1 MFYIYADGVSIY
13 DPSNPAYIISDPKLT
28 VEFGKAGSF
37 EFSIPSSNLY
47 YNSLHQMKTII
58 SVTIDG
64 TELFRG
70 RVLNYTKDFNNSR
83 QVYCEGDL
91 AYLVDS
97 VQKGD
102 KYSGTAHA
110 LFRKIIAAHNARVE
124 AYKQFTVGNITIEDR
139 SVNLTGRD
147 ENPDEGEIDY
157 KQIALNSITDEWN
170 NSFDFIQTCLID
182 YCGGYLKTRRVGNT
196 TYIDLLGSYT
206 DTAAQEVKFGVNLL
220 DLTEEISEEDLF
232 TVLIPLGDDNLT
244 VASVNG
250 GSDEISDS
258 AAVAT
263 YGRIIRTH
271 VFSNVTSASTL
282 LENGR
287 RYLAEHSNVPVSI
300 TVKAVDLHFLD
311 PSVTTIQVG
320 QRVHINSSPHKL
332 VEYLTCTKIE
342 YDLANPENTS
352 YTFGNPK
359 QTLTQRYREDK
370 RAQSDTYGNG
380 SESIGSYGGYA
391 SGIGAVGDAQAADI
405 AKAKT
410 EVKNEVREEWIDI
423 DPNNPDGIG
432 SIGGLY
438 RLLKGQQAVLENQVG
453 IDFNAEEG
461 NINLHA
467 ISKKLDE
474 TTGKVSTATAK
485 TEEIAADVDGKFTA
499 MSRTIAQMET
509 DAGTRQATW
518 EVWANE
524 METGLRG
531 KADRFEVEAVKT
543 SIKGEFEK
551 TNSRFSVLKSVGID
565 VDAVTGNININS
577 LSKKIDE
584 NRELI
589 RTNEATIKARSDE
602 NTSSIQM
609 LASTVAG
616 NKTNIASV
624 TALTTQLGSQLELKA
639 DKTVVVG
646 DLEVINGKISAING
660 EIDVLKAKKITT
672 DEINAALAIM
682 DRVAIRNLTAA
693 SITSPIIQIADT
705 DGGST
710 FPVASRAYVDAS
722 INKIG
727 KGNQHSHAIS
737 VADDGTVTFGYATD
751 TPQSF
756 NVTATKAYRN
766 GVAAAQR
773 AVKINELGR
782 VETSTDSYNSQTHAT
797 TVHLQAITE
806 YGQTKLANIVVAG
819 TKAYQDGYNN
829 GASEAAEEAY
839 QRGFD
844 DVDFDRLAVDVSG
857 ITYPYDSARERYNI
871 RIPYTAYLENGND
884 YTSAITA
891 DITSFY
897 TSSYNSGRSSVTIKS
912 VVKDPNKNDSYNKST
927 HKTTV
932 NLLAT
937 ASNNNTLT
945 GTVTTG
951 TEAYDDGH
959 SVGYSLG
966 LTTGKNSI
974 TISSVNLTDSHSV
987 ANKYVDVTAV
997 ATASNG
1003 KTLSNTKRI
1012 STEQHYNA
1020 GFNAVTLADS
1030 NFTFPSVTHD
1040 IANKKLTVQAKAVL
1054 SNHSSSNNRT
1064 YTKSYSV
1071 STVSHYNQG
1080 KADGKTE
1087 YNPTSVTWA
1096 SRQVSGKYQVYNS
1109 SNKNFTKYI
1118 SVSAKNAAGTTL
1130 ITNNSY
1136 SVTVDGT
1143 EAYNAGKNSVSISG
1157 AAALSGSWS
1166 PSTTVAIGDANVTY
1180 ASKVI
1185 TGGVKVTLSNAA
1197 TSNIRVQMNA
1207 TKAYDEGR
1215 TKVYNSIAYS
1225 SSGYETNDQGS
1236 TDYTK
1241 IWVKLTTDKGNK
1253 TIGNIPSKYEDGRT
1267 RVYNSIAYRSSG
1279 YETDEYGST
1288 DYGHIWVSLST
1299 DKGNKSIGN
1308 IPSKYEDGRTRVY
1321 NSIAYRSSGYETDEY
1336 GSTDYG
1342 HIWVSLSTD
1351 KGNKSIGNI
1360 PSKYEDGR
1368 TRVYNSIAYR
1378 SSGYETDEYGST
1390 DYGHI
1395 WVSLSTDKGNKS
1407 IGNIP
1412 SKYWDG
1418 YDAGKGSASYATFK
1432 IVGVNTSTYEVLVS
1446 CTTWGSMYWLSIG
1459 DTFDQT

>member
-13 DPSNPAYIISDPKLT
+13 DPSNPSYVIVEPKLT

-37 EFSIPSSNLY
+37 EFSIPNSNLY
-47 YNSLHQMKTII
+47 YNSLHQMRTVI

-70 RVLNYTKDFNNSR
+70 RVLSYTSDFNNFR
-83 QVYCEGDL
+83 RVYCEGDL

-97 VQKGD
+97 VQKGE

-139 SVNLTGRD
+139 SVVLTGRD
-147 ENPDEGEIDY
+147 ENPDEGTIDY

-182 YCGGYLKTRRVGNT
+182 YCGGYLKTRHVGNT

-206 DTAAQEVKFGVNLL
+206 DTATQEVTFGVNLL
-220 DLTEEISEEDLF
+220 DLTQEISEEDLF
-232 TVLIPLGDDNLT
+232 TVLVPLGDDNLT

-250 GSDEISDS
+250 GSDEIVDS
-258 AAVAT
+258 AAVSE

-282 LENGR
+282 LENGQ

-300 TVKAVDLHFLD
+300 TVNAVDLHFLD
-311 PSVTTIQVG
+311 SSVTAIQVG

-380 SESIGSYGGYA
+380 AESSGSYGGYA
-391 SGIGAVGDAQAADI
+391 SGIGAVGSAQAADI
-405 AKAKT
+405 EKAKT
-410 EVKNEVREEWIDI
+410 EVKDTIKDEWINI
-423 DPNNPDGIG
+423 DPDNPDGVG
-432 SIGGLY
+432 DLGGLY
-438 RLLKGQQAVLENQVG
+438 RLMKGHQKVLENQVG
-453 IDFNAEEG
+453 IDFNAVTG

-467 ISKKLDE
+467 MSERLNE
-474 TTGKVSTATAK
+474 TTGKLDTYEAK
-485 TEEIAADVDGKFTA
+485 TEERIETIDDRITA
-499 MSRTIAQMET
+499 VSQTVARVKTET
-509 DAGTRQATW
+509 GEKIATW
-518 EVWANE
+518 DVWANE
-524 METGLRG
+524 MESGLRG

-543 SIKGEFEK
+543 NIRGEFEK
-551 TNSRFSVLKSVGID
+551 TNSRFNVLKSVGID
-565 VDAVTGNININS
+565 VDAETGNVNIQS
-577 LSKKIDE
+577 LSRKVDE
-584 NRELI
+584 NGQQI
-589 RTNEATIKARSDE
+589 RVNEANIK
-602 NTSSIQM
+602 TSTTELKSSVQM
-609 LASTVAG
+609 IASTAAE

-624 TALTTQLGSQLELKA
+624 TARTTQLGSLLELKA
-639 DKTVVVG
+639 DKTVVDG
-646 DLEVINGKISAING
+646 DLSVINGQLSALNG
-660 EIDVLKAKKITT
+660 EIDVLKSKKVTAE
-672 DEINAALAIM
+672 EINAALAIM

-693 SITSPIIQIADT
+693 SITAPTINIANS
-705 DGGST
+705 DGGGT

-727 KGNQHSHAIS
+727 QGNRHSHIIT
-737 VADDGTVTFGYATD
+737 VGDDGTVIFGYATSQ
-751 TPQSF
+751 PQSF

-782 VETSTDSYNSQTHAT
+782 VETSTDTYNQQTHAT

-806 YGQTKLANIVVAG
+806 YGQTKLADVVVSG
-819 TKAYQDGYNN
+819 TKAYQDGYNT

-871 RIPYTAYLENGND
+871 RVPYTAYLENGND
-884 YTSAITA
+884 YTGALTA

-897 TSSYNSGRSSVTIKS
+897 NTSYNAGRGNVTIRTL
-912 VVKDPNKNDSYNKST
+912 VRDPNKSDTYNKST
-927 HKTTV
+927 HRTTI

-937 ASNNNTLT
+937 ASNNNTLA

-974 TISSVNLTDSHSV
+974 TISSVNLSDSHSV
-987 ANKYVDVTAV
+987 ANKYVDITAV

-1012 STEQHYNA
+1012 STEAHYNA
-1020 GFNAVTLADS
+1020 GFNAVTLPDS

-1054 SNHSSSNNRT
+1054 SNHSSTNGRT

-1071 STVSHYNQG
+1071 STTSHYNAG
-1080 KADGKTE
+1080 VE
-1087 YNPTSVTWA
+1087 SV
-1096 SRQVSGKYQVYNS
+1096 GIK
-1109 SNKNFTKYI
+1109 
-1118 SVSAKNAAGTTL
+1118 
-1130 ITNNSY
+1130 
-1136 SVTVDGT
+1136 
-1143 EAYNAGKNSVSISG
+1143 SVSITDSHSVGNKYIDITSVATATNGKTGTGTKRISTQAHYDAGYNKGKSDYQVTSG
-1157 AAALSGSWS
+1157 PSVEFQSRYNSGQEMYYDCYRAA
-1166 PSTTVAIGDANVTY
+1166 VTY
-1180 ASKVI
+1180 
-1185 TGGVKVTLSNAA
+1185 GGNTYYSGWLQGKQSTVYSPWVEFQS
-1197 TSNIRVQMNA
+1197 R
-1207 TKAYDEGR
+1207 
-1215 TKVYNSIAYS
+1215 YNSGQEMYYDCYRAAVTYGGNTYYSGWLQGKQSTVYSPWVEYQSRWIESEEAYMDCYRAVFTYNGQTYYS
-1225 SSGYETNDQGS
+1225 DWTYNQMTNAWQ
-1236 TDYTK
+1236 
-1241 IWVKLTTDKGNK
+1241 
-1253 TIGNIPSKYEDGRT
+1253 
-1267 RVYNSIAYRSSG
+1267 A
-1279 YETDEYGST
+1279 
-1288 DYGHIWVSLST
+1288 
-1299 DKGNKSIGN
+1299 
-1308 IPSKYEDGRTRVY
+1308 
-1321 NSIAYRSSGYETDEY
+1321 
-1336 GSTDYG
+1336 
-1342 HIWVSLSTD
+1342 
-1351 KGNKSIGNI
+1351 
-1360 PSKYEDGR
+1360 
-1368 TRVYNSIAYR
+1368 
-1378 SSGYETDEYGST
+1378 
-1390 DYGHI
+1390 
-1395 WVSLSTDKGNKS
+1395 
-1407 IGNIP
+1407 
-1412 SKYWDG
+1412 G
-1418 YDAGKGSASYATFK
+1418 YDAGRGSASYATFT
-1432 IVGVNTSTYEVLVS
+1432 IESVTSTGYVLVDCS
-1446 CTTWGSMYWLSIG
+1446 TWGNHMWLSAG

>member
-13 DPSNPAYIISDPKLT
+13 DPSNPSYVIVEPKLT

-37 EFSIPSSNLY
+37 EFSIPNSNLY
-47 YNSLHQMKTII
+47 YNSLHQMRTVI

-70 RVLNYTKDFNNSR
+70 RVLSYTSDFNNFR
-83 QVYCEGDL
+83 RVYCEGDL

-97 VQKGD
+97 VQKGE

-139 SVNLTGRD
+139 SVKLTGRD
-147 ENPDEGEIDY
+147 ENPDEGTIDY

-206 DTAAQEVKFGVNLL
+206 DTAAQEVTFGINLL
-220 DLTEEISEEDLF
+220 DLTQEISEEDLF
-232 TVLIPLGDDNLT
+232 TVLVPLGDDNLT

-250 GSDEISDS
+250 GSDEIVDS
-258 AAVAT
+258 AAVSE

-282 LENGR
+282 LENGQ

-300 TVKAVDLHFLD
+300 TVNAVDLHFLD
-311 PSVTTIQVG
+311 SSVTAIQVG

-380 SESIGSYGGYA
+380 AESSGSYGGYA
-391 SGIGAVGDAQAADI
+391 SGIGAVGSAQAADI
-405 AKAKT
+405 QKAKT

-423 DPNNPDGIG
+423 DPDNPDGVG

-438 RLLKGQQAVLENQVG
+438 RLLKGQQKVLENQVG

-467 ISKKLDE
+467 ISERLNE
-474 TTGKVSTATAK
+474 TTGKLDTYEAK
-485 TEEIAADVDGKFTA
+485 TEERIETIDDRITA
-499 MSRTIAQMET
+499 VSQTVARVQT
-509 DAGTRQATW
+509 DTGEKIATW
-518 EVWANE
+518 DVWANE
-524 METGLRG
+524 MESGLRG

-543 SIKGEFEK
+543 NIRGEFEK
-551 TNSRFSVLKSVGID
+551 TNKRFNVLKSVGID
-565 VDAVTGNININS
+565 VDAETGNINIQS
-577 LSKKIDE
+577 LSRKVDE
-584 NRELI
+584 NGQQI
-589 RTNEATIKARSDE
+589 RVNEANIK
-602 NTSSIQM
+602 TSTTELKSSVQM
-609 LASTVAG
+609 IASTAAE

-624 TALTTQLGSQLELKA
+624 TARTTQLGSLLELKA
-639 DKTVVVG
+639 DKTVVDG
-646 DLEVINGKISAING
+646 DLSVINGQLSALNG
-660 EIDVLKAKKITT
+660 EIDVLKSKKVTAE
-672 DEINAALAIM
+672 EINAALAIM

-693 SITSPIIQIADT
+693 SITAPTINIANS
-705 DGGST
+705 DGGGT

-727 KGNQHSHAIS
+727 QGNQHSHVIT
-737 VADDGTVTFGYATD
+737 VGDDGTVTFGYATSQ
-751 TPQSF
+751 PQSF
-756 NVTATKAYRN
+756 NVTATKAYQN

-782 VETSTDSYNSQTHAT
+782 VETSTDTYNQQTHAT

-806 YGQTKLANIVVAG
+806 YGQTKLADVVVSG
-819 TKAYQDGYNN
+819 TKAYQDGYNT

-844 DVDFDRLAVDVSG
+844 DVDFDRLVVDVSG

-871 RIPYTAYLENGND
+871 RVPYTAYLENGND
-884 YTSAITA
+884 YTGALTA

-897 TSSYNSGRSSVTIKS
+897 NTSYNAGRSNVTIRTL
-912 VVKDPNKNDSYNKST
+912 VRDPNKSDSYNKST
-927 HKTTV
+927 HRTTI

-937 ASNNNTLT
+937 ASNNNTLA

-966 LTTGKNSI
+966 LTTGKNSVSI
-974 TISSVNLTDSHSV
+974 NSVNLTDSHSV
-987 ANKYVDVTAV
+987 VNKYVDVTGV

-1012 STEQHYNA
+1012 STEAHYNA
-1020 GFNAVTLADS
+1020 GFNAVTLPDS

-1040 IANKKLTVQAKAVL
+1040 IANKKITVQARAVL
-1054 SNHSSSNNRT
+1054 SNHSSTSSRT

-1071 STVSHYNQG
+1071 STTSHYNSGYSAGSGSVGIKSVSITDSHSVGNKYIDITSVATATNGKTGTGTKRISTQAHYNAGYNQG
-1080 KADGKTE
+1080 KKD
-1087 YNPTSVTWA
+1087 
-1096 SRQVSGKYQVYNS
+1096 YQVTSGPSVEFQSRWNS
-1109 SNKNFTKYI
+1109 SQEMNYDCYRAKVSYGGNTYYSDWLQGKQSTVYSPWVEYQSRWNSSQEMNYDCYRAAFTYNGQTYYSDWLQGKQSTVYSPWVENESRWIQSEEAYMDCYRAVFTYNGNTYYSDWKYNQMT
-1118 SVSAKNAAGTTL
+1118 NAWQAG
-1130 ITNNSY
+1130 
-1136 SVTVDGT
+1136 
-1143 EAYNAGKNSVSISG
+1143 YNAG
-1157 AAALSGSWS
+1157 
-1166 PSTTVAIGDANVTY
+1166 
-1180 ASKVI
+1180 
-1185 TGGVKVTLSNAA
+1185 
-1197 TSNIRVQMNA
+1197 R
-1207 TKAYDEGR
+1207 
-1215 TKVYNSIAYS
+1215 
-1225 SSGYETNDQGS
+1225 GS
-1236 TDYTK
+1236 T
-1241 IWVKLTTDKGNK
+1241 
-1253 TIGNIPSKYEDGRT
+1253 
-1267 RVYNSIAYRSSG
+1267 
-1279 YETDEYGST
+1279 
-1288 DYGHIWVSLST
+1288 
-1299 DKGNKSIGN
+1299 
-1308 IPSKYEDGRTRVY
+1308 
-1321 NSIAYRSSGYETDEY
+1321 
-1336 GSTDYG
+1336 
-1342 HIWVSLSTD
+1342 
-1351 KGNKSIGNI
+1351 
-1360 PSKYEDGR
+1360 
-1368 TRVYNSIAYR
+1368 
-1378 SSGYETDEYGST
+1378 
-1390 DYGHI
+1390 
-1395 WVSLSTDKGNKS
+1395 
-1407 IGNIP
+1407 
-1412 SKYWDG
+1412 
-1418 YDAGKGSASYATFK
+1418 SYATFT
-1432 IVGVNTSTYEVLVS
+1432 VEDVTSTGYVLIS
-1446 CTTWGSMYWLSIG
+1446 CSNWSNSKWFKAGYS
-1459 DTFDQT
+1459 FDQT

>member
-47 YNSLHQMKTII
+47 YNSLHQMRTVI

-64 TELFRG
+64 LELFRG

-97 VQKGD
+97 VQKGE
-102 KYSGTAHA
+102 KYSGTAHE

-182 YCGGYLKTRRVGNT
+182 YCGGYLKTRRVGNA

-250 GSDEISDS
+250 GSDEIVDS

-380 SESIGSYGGYA
+380 IGGGSSA
-391 SGIGAVGDAQAADI
+391 GATAGSLGSNWKDI
-405 AKAKT
+405 TDDYLAKT
-410 EVKNEVREEWIDI
+410 DEKFDTFYDEWIDI
-423 DPNNPDGIG
+423 DPNNPDGVG

-438 RLLKGQQAVLENQVG
+438 RLMKGQQEVLEKQVG
-453 IDFNAEEG
+453 INFDAEEG
-461 NINLHA
+461 NVNLYSLTKR
-467 ISKKLDE
+467 IDE
-474 TTGKVSTATAK
+474 ATGRIDTAEAK
-485 TEEIAADVDGKFTA
+485 TTEFTTLVDGKLTA
-499 MSRTIAQMET
+499 LSQTVAEVKT

-524 METGLRG
+524 MESGLRG

-543 SIKGEFEK
+543 NIRGEFEK
-551 TNSRFSVLKSVGID
+551 TNSRFNVLKSVGID
-565 VDAVTGNININS
+565 VDAETGNINIQS
-577 LSKKIDE
+577 LSRKVDE
-584 NRELI
+584 NGQQI
-589 RTNEATIKARSDE
+589 RVNEANIK
-602 NTSSIQM
+602 TSTTELKSSVQM
-609 LASTVAG
+609 VASTAAE

-624 TALTTQLGSQLELKA
+624 TARTTQLGSLLELKA
-639 DKTVVVG
+639 DKTVVDG
-646 DLEVINGKISAING
+646 DLEVINGQLSALNG
-660 EIDVLKAKKITT
+660 EIDVLKSKKVTAE
-672 DEINAALAIM
+672 EINAALAIM

-693 SITSPIIQIADT
+693 SITAPTINIANS
-705 DGGST
+705 DGGGT

-727 KGNQHSHAIS
+727 QGNQHSHIITIG
-737 VADDGTVTFGYATD
+737 DDGTVTFGYATSQ
-751 TPQSF
+751 PQSF

-782 VETSTDSYNSQTHAT
+782 VETSTDTYNQQTHAT

-806 YGQTKLANIVVAG
+806 YGQTKLADVVVSG
-819 TKAYQDGYNN
+819 TRAYQDGYNN

-839 QRGFD
+839 QRGFN
-844 DVDFDRLAVDVSG
+844 DVDFDRLAVDVGG

-871 RIPYTAYLENGND
+871 RVPYTAYLENGND
-884 YTSAITA
+884 YTGALTA

-897 TSSYNSGRSSVTIKS
+897 NTSYNAGRGNVTIRTL
-912 VVKDPNKNDSYNKST
+912 VRDPNKSDSYNKST
-927 HKTTV
+927 HRTTI

-937 ASNNNTLT
+937 ASNNNTLA

-966 LTTGKNSI
+966 LTTGKNSVSI
-974 TISSVNLTDSHSV
+974 NSVNLTDSHSV
-987 ANKYVDVTAV
+987 VNKYVDVTGV

-1012 STEQHYNA
+1012 STEAHYNA
-1020 GFNAVTLADS
+1020 GFNAVTLPDS

-1040 IANKKLTVQAKAVL
+1040 IANKKITVQARAVL
-1054 SNHSSSNNRT
+1054 SNHSSTSSRT

-1071 STVSHYNQG
+1071 STTSHYNSGYSAGSGSVGIKSVSITDSHSVGNKYIDITSVATATNEKTGTGTKRISTQAHYNAG
-1080 KADGKTE
+1080 YNAGKTDH
-1087 YNPTSVTWA
+1087 NPTSVTWG
-1096 SRQVSGKYQVYNS
+1096 SRQVNGQYQVYNS

-1130 ITNNSY
+1130 ITNSTY

-1143 EAYNAGKNSVSISG
+1143 AAYNAGKTD
-1157 AAALSGSWS
+1157 L
-1166 PSTTVAIGDANVTY
+1166 
-1180 ASKVI
+1180 
-1185 TGGVKVTLSNAA
+1185 
-1197 TSNIRVQMNA
+1197 
-1207 TKAYDEGR
+1207 
-1215 TKVYNSIAYS
+1215 YNSIAYK
-1225 SSGYETNDQGS
+1225 N
-1236 TDYTK
+1236 
-1241 IWVKLTTDKGNK
+1241 
-1253 TIGNIPSKYEDGRT
+1253 
-1267 RVYNSIAYRSSG
+1267 SG
-1279 YETDEYGST
+1279 YETDEYGSA

-1321 NSIAYRSSGYETDEY
+1321 NSIAYSNSGYETDEY
-1336 GSTDYG
+1336 GSTDY
-1342 HIWVSLSTD
+1342 S
-1351 KGNKSIGNI
+1351 
-1360 PSKYEDGR
+1360 
-1368 TRVYNSIAYR
+1368 
-1378 SSGYETDEYGST
+1378 
-1390 DYGHI
+1390 HI

>member
-1 MFYIYADGVSIY
+1 MFYIYADGISIY

-47 YNSLHQMKTII
+47 YNSLHQMRTVI

-70 RVLNYTKDFNNSR
+70 RVLNYTKDFNNFR

-97 VQKGD
+97 VQKGE

-182 YCGGYLKTRRVGNT
+182 YCGGYLKTRRVGNA

-250 GSDEISDS
+250 GSDEIVDS

-380 SESIGSYGGYA
+380 SESNGSYGGYA
-391 SGIGAVGDAQAADI
+391 SGIGAVGNAQAADI

-453 IDFNAEEG
+453 INFNAEEG

-485 TEEIAADVDGKFTA
+485 TEEIAADVDGRFTA
-499 MSRTIAQMET
+499 MSRTIAQMKT

-543 SIKGEFEK
+543 SIRGEFEK

-646 DLEVINGKISAING
+646 DLEVINGKISALEG
-660 EIDVLKAKKITT
+660 EIDVLRAKKITA
-672 DEINAALAIM
+672 DEINAALAII

-693 SITSPIIQIADT
+693 SISSPSINIADT
-705 DGGST
+705 DGGT
-710 FPVASRAYVDAS
+710 IFPVASRAYVDAS

-727 KGNQHSHAIS
+727 KGNQHSHIIT
-737 VADDGTVTFGYATD
+737 VGDDGTVTFGYATSQ
-751 TPQSF
+751 PQSF
-756 NVTATKAYRN
+756 NITATKAYRN

-782 VETSTDSYNSQTHAT
+782 VETSTDSYNPQTHAT

-806 YGQTKLANIVVAG
+806 YGQTKLANVVVAG

-871 RIPYTAYLENGND
+871 RVPYTAYLENGND

-897 TSSYNSGRSSVTIKS
+897 TSSYNSGRSGVTIKS

-927 HKTTV
+927 HKTTI

-937 ASNNNTLT
+937 ASNNNTFT
-945 GTVTTG
+945 GTVATG

-966 LTTGKNSI
+966 LSTGKNSI
-974 TISSVNLTDSHSV
+974 TIDGVNLTDSHSV
-987 ANKYVDVTAV
+987 ANKYVNVTAV

-1003 KTLSNTKRI
+1003 KTLSNTKKI

-1080 KADGKTE
+1080 KSDGAA
-1087 YNPTSVTWA
+1087 SVTIT
-1096 SRQVSGKYQVYNS
+1096 SLTNTVSSTPSDSETTRKLTV
-1109 SNKNFTKYI
+1109 
-1118 SVSAKNAAGTTL
+1118 SVSAKASNGATKSNTIDLKSSATAHYNKGKDAGFLNGQNDLYNSIAFRSVGYERDDTGATDY
-1130 ITNNSY
+1130 NNIYVQLATSK
-1136 SVTVDGT
+1136 GNKMIGNIHI
-1143 EAYNAGKNSVSISG
+1143 EAYNDGARDLYNSIAFRSVGYERDDTGATDYNNIYVQLATSKGNKMIGNIHIEAYNDGKNSVGVNGITFQGGTNYSEVNV
-1157 AAALSGSWS
+1157 ALSNGKTS
-1166 PSTTVAIGDANVTY
+1166 
-1180 ASKVI
+1180 
-1185 TGGVKVTLSNAA
+1185 AA
-1197 TSNIRVQMNA
+1197 TLPKIYDSTDEVYKTVYQY
-1207 TKAYDEGR
+1207 AYDVGYR
-1215 TKVYNSIAYS
+1215 NGTYDGFAKGGYRQVYITDHSDRGATIIGYYYPSYNSQQMTS
-1225 SSGYETNDQGS
+1225 QSGTANKYYEGPA
-1236 TDYTK
+1236 
-1241 IWVKLTTDKGNK
+1241 IW
-1253 TIGNIPSKYEDGRT
+1253 I
-1267 RVYNSIAYRSSG
+1267 
-1279 YETDEYGST
+1279 
-1288 DYGHIWVSLST
+1288 
-1299 DKGNKSIGN
+1299 
-1308 IPSKYEDGRTRVY
+1308 
-1321 NSIAYRSSGYETDEY
+1321 
-1336 GSTDYG
+1336 
-1342 HIWVSLSTD
+1342 
-1351 KGNKSIGNI
+1351 
-1360 PSKYEDGR
+1360 
-1368 TRVYNSIAYR
+1368 
-1378 SSGYETDEYGST
+1378 
-1390 DYGHI
+1390 
-1395 WVSLSTDKGNKS
+1395 
-1407 IGNIP
+1407 
-1412 SKYWDG
+1412 
-1418 YDAGKGSASYATFK
+1418 
-1432 IVGVNTSTYEVLVS
+1432 
-1446 CTTWGSMYWLSIG
+1446 
-1459 DTFDQT
+1459 